1 MTLPE
6 GLAGHCLTVI
16 RYSSR
21 GGREGWRGGEV
32 KEKKREGQ
40 EQSERKREKE
50 HEPQQETESE
60 RERETE
66 RDRERERER
75 EKERLEGRRNH
86 RLLWRPILQ
95 ASLPRPTLQD
105 ILDSSTLPRPP
116 PQLLSFLNSFS
127 CSPPFWFPTRQA
139 FSRTLERCKSIT
151 MSTSAF
157 YSNQLYAHKHR
168 LLCLSFSVR
177 LSLSLTHTR
186 ARTQTHTHV
195 HTHTHVL
202 ALKNWGQ
209 SSARTTLVYTVP
221 QSVPE

>member
-16 RYSSR
+16 RLLQPR
-21 GGREGWRGGEV
+21 GEGRMEGWRS
-32 KEKKREGQ
+32 KEKKKGEGR
-40 EQSERKREKE
+40 EQSEREKL
-50 HEPQQETESE
+50 QG
-60 RERETE
+60 
-66 RDRERERER
+66 
-75 EKERLEGRRNH
+75 KRNH

-116 PQLLSFLNSFS
+116 PLQLLSFLSSFS

-157 YSNQLYAHKHR
+157 YSNPLCAHRHR
-168 LLCLSFSVR
+168 
-177 LSLSLTHTR
+177 LTHT
-186 ARTQTHTHV
+186 HTR
-195 HTHTHVL
+195 
-202 ALKNWGQ
+202 
-209 SSARTTLVYTVP
+209 SR
-221 QSVPE
+221 